1 MTGRLALGLAMCGG
15 ALLVGLYVCCLQSEN
30 YDRARQ
36 LAELQRE
43 CELIEAAN
51 TQDAAVAR
59 AHVWGEANPVNL
71 TDRVQDEEGQ
81 EQ

>member
-15 ALLVGLYVCCLQSEN
+15 TLLVGLYVCCLQSEN

-43 CELIEAAN
+43 CELVEAAN

-59 AHVWGEANPVNL
+59 AHVSGEPNPVNL
-71 TDRVQDEEGQ
+71 TDREQ
-81 EQ
+81 EQGAWE